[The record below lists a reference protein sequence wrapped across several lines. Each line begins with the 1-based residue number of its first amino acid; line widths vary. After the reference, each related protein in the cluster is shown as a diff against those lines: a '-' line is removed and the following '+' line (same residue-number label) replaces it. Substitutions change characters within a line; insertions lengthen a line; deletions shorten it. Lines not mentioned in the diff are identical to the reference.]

1 MFSAPAVTIHGL
13 AHARAALR
21 PGLPVLLLSAPGAGL
36 YAGCGWWAAL
46 IAAARAEFPGDWSDV
61 LDCADAPGVA
71 MAALRVGLKALVLA
85 DDCPAFPAVAA
96 AATVCG
102 AIVLPQRPVSLD
114 LADSGGAWRLAGWL
128 RRDIPPRLR

>member
-13 AHARAALR
+13 THARAALR

-46 IAAARAEFPGDWSDV
+46 IAAARAEFPGDWRDV

-71 MAALRVGLKALVLA
+71 MAALRAGLKALVLA

-96 AATVCG
+96 AAAGCG
-102 AIVLPQRPVSLD
+102 AVVMRQRPDSLD
-114 LADSGGAWRLAGWL
+114 LARPGDAWRLAAWL
-128 RRDIPPRLR
+128 QRDISPPLR